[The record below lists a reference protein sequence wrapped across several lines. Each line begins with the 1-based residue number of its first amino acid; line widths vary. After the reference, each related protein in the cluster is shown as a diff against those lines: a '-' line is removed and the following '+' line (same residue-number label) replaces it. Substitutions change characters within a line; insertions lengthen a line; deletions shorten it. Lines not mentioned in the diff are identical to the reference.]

1 MPENALSIAVVGDVI
16 PSRSTFPGGSP
27 ASPGFGK
34 VVEVISGADVA
45 VANLDTALTDRGH
58 PREKFINVRT
68 TPEVAADLKRM
79 GFDVISL
86 ANNHVMDYG
95 DTGLFDTLEALDSAG
110 VQTVGAGADLEHA
123 TAPAIVEANGWRL
136 GVLAWT
142 SVLPTG
148 AAASPERPGQA
159 PLHIHTSYEV
169 NPYLLMEEPTSAPT
183 VRTRVDDAD
192 LEFARAAIAALR
204 TRVDFVVVLLHWGGG
219 MSDELAEYQRPLGR
233 ALLDA
238 GADVVVGSHAHRV
251 LGIET
256 YNGKAIFYSPG
267 TLVEQL
273 SREGL
278 APEIAAIMDLLSPDS
293 FVATLEVASDGGYG
307 IRIVPTTVDDEGVP
321 SPAEGA
327 AFDRIAERLVRM
339 SAALGTKIAVREKSL
354 AVGLGSTVAV

>member
-1 MPENALSIAVVGDVI
+1 MPENPISIAIAGDVI

-27 ASPGFGK
+27 ATPGFGK
-34 VVEVISGADVA
+34 VVELVSGADVA
-45 VANLDTALTDRGH
+45 VANLDTALTERGH
-58 PREKFINVRT
+58 PREKFINVRA
-68 TPEVAADLKRM
+68 TPALAGDLKRM
-79 GFDVISL
+79 GFDVLSL

-95 DTGLFDTLEALDSAG
+95 DTGLFDTLEALHAAG
-110 VQTVGAGADLEHA
+110 VRTVGAGADLRRA
-123 TAPAIVEANGWRL
+123 TTPAIVATEKWRV

-159 PLHIHTSYEV
+159 PLHVHTSYEV

-183 VRTRVDDAD
+183 VRTRVDDGD
-192 LEFARAAIAALR
+192 LEAARAALADLR
-204 TRVDFVVVLLHWGGG
+204 SEVDFVVALLHWGGG
-219 MSDELAEYQRPLGR
+219 LSDELAEYQRPLGR

-238 GADVVVGSHAHRV
+238 GADVVVGSHPHRV

-278 APEIAAIMDLLSPDS
+278 VPEIAAIMDLLSPDS
-293 FVATLEVASDGGYG
+293 FVAILDVAPEGHYG
-307 IRIVPTTVDDEGVP
+307 IRIVPTTIDAEGVP
-321 SPAEGA
+321 AAAEGA

-339 SAALGTKIAVREKSL
+339 SAPLGTELQVRAGSL
-354 AVGLGSTVAV
+354 AASVPA